1 MSIEPQQMFISS
13 AIDYYVAGRF
23 AVFAGL
29 NPTAGNLLH
38 HAVEMSLKAALS
50 KRGRS
55 LGDLK
60 RLGHR
65 LEDIWREFK
74 AQHPANPSDL
84 KEFDPVI
91 AGLGRFEEIRYPD
104 RIVKQGMLCEISRG
118 PRPAAATGLQPT
130 HALYLG
136 EIDHMVGKVFELA
149 SVNFQAFT
157 PVMPPARK
165 YLNEENA
172 ELAGP

>member
-1 MSIEPQQMFISS
+1 MSIEPQQLFISS

-29 NPTAGNLLH
+29 TPTAGNLLH

-50 KRGRS
+50 KRDWS

-60 RLGHR
+60 KLGHR
-65 LEDIWREFK
+65 LEDIWQEFK
-74 AQHPANPSDL
+74 ALHPANPNGL

-91 AGLGRFEEIRYPD
+91 AGLDRFEEIRYPD
-104 RIVKQGMLCEISRG
+104 RTVKQGMLCEIGRG
-118 PRPAAATGLQPT
+118 PRPVAAMGLQPT
-130 HALYLG
+130 YALYLG
-136 EIDHMVGKVFELA
+136 EIDRLVGKVFELA

-165 YLNEENA
+165 YLHEENA
-172 ELAGP
+172 ELAGS